1 MMDCQMLTD
10 FSHLKDDDV
19 KCGVLCLNLW
29 TFESTNPVEAQG
41 EVTLIT
47 PILSLWDQSGT
58 RNQIFR
64 TTGELASLLPN
75 VLNIYF

>member
-47 PILSLWDQSGT
+47 PILSLWDQSGNKKSNFWNNRGIGVT
-58 RNQIFR
+58 VTKR
-64 TTGELASLLPN
+64 T
-75 VLNIYF
+75 